1 MIFRI
6 RNNLWEIIFVNFMN
20 KELVTSNGDRV
31 LGVCDNN
38 TKTIFI
44 ADNQTGSKTEHIIC
58 HEITHAMCFEENID
72 IPYEL
77 EERLCNF
84 MADYG
89 REIIYIVD
97 DLLYAIQKRV
107 A

>member
-1 MIFRI
+1 MFFEINGI
-6 RNNLWEIIFVNFMN
+6 LWNIEFVSPYDSR
-20 KELVTSNGDRV
+20 LTRSDGSRTV
-31 LGVCDNN
+31 GVCDNSI
-38 TKTIFI
+38 KTIFI
-44 ADNQTGSKTEHIIC
+44 ANNQNKKKTEHIIC
-58 HEITHAMCFEENID
+58 HEITHAMCFEQNID

-97 DLLYAIQKRV
+97 DLLYAIQKRI

>member
-6 RNNLWEIIFVNFMN
+6 RNNLWNIVFVSPMS
-20 KELVTSNGDRV
+20 KELITTNGNRV

-38 TKTIFI
+38 VKTIFI
-44 ADNQTGSKTEHIIC
+44 ANDQTDSKTEHIIC
-58 HEITHAMCFEENID
+58 HEITHAMCFEQNID

-84 MADYG
+84 MADFG

-97 DLLYAIQKRV
+97 DLLYAIKKRV

>member
-1 MIFRI
+1 MEF
-6 RNNLWEIIFVNFMN
+6 EINGVKWNIVFVP
-20 KELVTSNGDRV
+20 SYSDRLMRSDGSKTV
-31 LGVCDNN
+31 GVCDNSV
-38 TKTIFI
+38 KTIFI
-44 ADNQTGSKTEHIIC
+44 ANNQNRQKTEHIIC
-58 HEITHAMCFEENID
+58 HEITHAMCFEQNID

>member
-6 RNNLWEIIFVNFMN
+6 RNNLWNVVFVNPMS
-20 KELVTSNGDRV
+20 KELIASNGNRV

-38 TKTIFI
+38 IKTIFI
-44 ADNQTGSKTEHIIC
+44 ANNQTDSKTEHIIC
-58 HEITHAMCFEENID
+58 HEITHAMCFEQNID

-89 REIIYIVD
+89 REIISILDDVLSIV
-97 DLLYAIQKRV
+97 LRNA

>member
-1 MIFRI
+1 MVFKI
-6 RNNLWEIIFVNFMN
+6 RDNLWEIKFVNPMSN
-20 KELVTSNGDRV
+20 ELITSSGDRI

-38 TKTIFI
+38 IKTIFI
-44 ADNQTGSKTEHIIC
+44 ANNQTESKTEHIIC
-58 HEITHAMCFEENID
+58 HEITHAMCFEQNIT

-97 DLLYAIQKRV
+97 EFLYSVKHMV
-107 A
+107 V